1 MKDAKAPLTIQVPLA
16 GQRLAYPHGEH
27 HVNLPQYTR
36 DLFEDHSIHPE
47 TIINN
52 PQNTFNFD
60 YNDNNF
66 MDQLNDDADDDG
78 NFVAVEN
85 EREERLCYL
94 RLSKLILFLE
104 LNS

>member
-1 MKDAKAPLTIQVPLA
+1 MKDAKALSIQVPSA

-36 DLFEDHSIHPE
+36 DRFGDHSIHPA
-47 TIINN
+47 TIINDN
-52 PQNTFNFD
+52 YQQNAFD

-66 MDQLNDDADDDG
+66 MDQLNGDDDG
-78 NFVAVEN
+78 NFAVEN